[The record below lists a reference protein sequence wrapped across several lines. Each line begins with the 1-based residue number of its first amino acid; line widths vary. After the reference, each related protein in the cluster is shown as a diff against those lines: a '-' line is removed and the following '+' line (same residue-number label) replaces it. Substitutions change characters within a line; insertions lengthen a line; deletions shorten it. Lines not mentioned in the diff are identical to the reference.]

1 MQPIYRSDG
10 EWVAVYMDGN
20 IFNIDGEWLG
30 FVSGREVFDSA
41 GQYLGFIS
49 DDKRLLRKRSLSERP
64 PRLHPPP
71 RPERPR
77 LLTSMPLAPLMR
89 NLPHNIIDM
98 FEEFP
103 ERLIYVSET
112 RPDMD

>member
-10 EWVAVYMDGN
+10 EWVAVYIEGN
-20 IFNIDGEWLG
+20 IFNVDGEWLG

-64 PRLHPPP
+64 PRLQPPP

-77 LLTSMPLAPLMR
+77 LPTNMPLAPLMR
-89 NLPHNIIDM
+89 NLPHNIIDV
-98 FEEFP
+98 FEEYP
-103 ERLIYVSET
+103 ERLTYVSET

>member
-49 DDKRLLRKRSLSERP
+49 DDKRLLRKRSLSDRP
-64 PRLHPPP
+64 PRLQPPS

-77 LLTSMPLAPLMR
+77 LPTSMPLAPLMR

-103 ERLIYVSET
+103 DRLNYVSET

>member
-1 MQPIYRSDG
+1 MTPIYRSDG
-10 EWVAVYMDGN
+10 EWVAVYVGGN
-20 IFNIDGEWLG
+20 MFNIDGEWLG

-49 DDKRLLRKRSLSERP
+49 DDKRLLRKRTLSERP
-64 PRLHPPP
+64 PRLQPPP
-71 RPERPR
+71 RPKKPR
-77 LLTSMPLAPLMR
+77 LPTNMPLAPLMR

-98 FEEFP
+98 FEEYP

>member
-10 EWVAVYMDGN
+10 EWVAVFIEGN
-20 IFNIDGEWLG
+20 IFNVDGEWLG
-30 FVSGREVFDSA
+30 FVSGRETFDSA

-64 PRLHPPP
+64 PRLQPPP

-77 LLTSMPLAPLMR
+77 LPTSMPLAPLMR
-89 NLPHNIIDM
+89 NLPHNIIDV
-98 FEEFP
+98 FEEYP